1 MKMQKA
7 KRVVHASML
16 KCGAMEV
23 ADAILNGDYGRPTN
37 THVDV
42 IKEMILNNN

>member
-1 MKMQKA
+1 MLKA
-7 KRVVHASML
+7 KHAVHASML
-16 KCGAMEV
+16 RFGAMEV